1 MRKQYCHAID
11 CLRHIGRGIDIVLLP
26 LGGILQT
33 MICIKPNVLHRGS
46 YMSAHVLL
54 NLLNE
59 LGKRDKMRGLPS
71 ILSLFRNEFNK
82 FNNTR
87 ARMLDSI
94 YHMTKTLKSHFWLKN
109 VMILSSCTQRCYGRK
124 NVSRKSINH

>member
-1 MRKQYCHAID
+1 MYGDQLEILLRVNGISFNALIGTGYSLKLLLKVLIEKMR
-11 CLRHIGRGIDIVLLP
+11 
-26 LGGILQT
+26 
-33 MICIKPNVLHRGS
+33 HRGS
-46 YMSAHVLL
+46 YTSAHVLL

-87 ARMLDSI
+87 ARMLGSI
-94 YHMTKTLKSHFWLKN
+94 YHMT
-109 VMILSSCTQRCYGRK
+109 
-124 NVSRKSINH
+124 